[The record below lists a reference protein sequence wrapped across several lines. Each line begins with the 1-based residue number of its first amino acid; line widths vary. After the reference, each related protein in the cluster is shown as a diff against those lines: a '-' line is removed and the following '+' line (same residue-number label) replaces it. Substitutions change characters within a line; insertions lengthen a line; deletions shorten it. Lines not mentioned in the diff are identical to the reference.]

1 MQKYTFLGELTS
13 KQYTFLGELLSKYN
27 TFLGKLTSS
36 TPIEVTT
43 LHTYSCQKRLHIHHA
58 NIVQRVKTY
67 YKIKI
72 DSRVQVCCFYGV
84 LQCKQHPSLTIEPL
98 LHSNSATIRQ

>member
-13 KQYTFLGELLSKYN
+13 KQYTFLGE
-27 TFLGKLTSS
+27 LTSS

-58 NIVQRVKTY
+58 NIVQRVKTC

-72 DSRVQVCCFYGV
+72 DSRDLDCSFYGV
-84 LQCKQHPSLTIEPL
+84 LLHKQHPSLTIAPL
-98 LHSNSATIRQ
+98 LHSNSATFIMQ

>member
-27 TFLGKLTSS
+27 TFLGELTSS

-43 LHTYSCQKRLHIHHA
+43 QHTCSCQKRLHIHHA
-58 NIVQRVKTY
+58 NIVQRVKTC

-72 DSRVQVCCFYGV
+72 DSRGLGGCFYGV
-84 LQCKQHPSLTIEPL
+84 MLCKQHPSLTIAPL
-98 LHSNSATIRQ
+98 LHTNSATIRV

>member
-27 TFLGKLTSS
+27 TFLGELTSS

-43 LHTYSCQKRLHIHHA
+43 LHTYSCQKRLHIHYA
-58 NIVQRVKTY
+58 NIVQRA
-67 YKIKI
+67 
-72 DSRVQVCCFYGV
+72 FYV
-84 LQCKQHPSLTIEPL
+84 NIQIF
-98 LHSNSATIRQ
+98 

>member
-13 KQYTFLGELLSKYN
+13 KQHTFLGELLSKYH
-27 TFLGKLTSS
+27 TFLGELTSS
-36 TPIEVTT
+36 IPIEVTT
-43 LHTYSCQKRLHIHHA
+43 LHTYSCQKCLHIHHA
-58 NIVQRVKTY
+58 NIVQRVKTC

-72 DSRVQVCCFYGV
+72 DSRVQICCFYGV
-84 LQCKQHPSLTIEPL
+84 LLCKRHPCLTIEPL

>member
-27 TFLGKLTSS
+27 TFLGELTSS

-58 NIVQRVKTY
+58 NIVQRVKTC

-72 DSRVQVCCFYGV
+72 DFRVQVCCFYGV
-84 LQCKQHPSLTIEPL
+84 LLCKRHPCLTIEPL

>member
-27 TFLGKLTSS
+27 TFLGELTSS

-43 LHTYSCQKRLHIHHA
+43 LHTCSCQKRLHIHHA
-58 NIVQRVKTY
+58 NIVQRVKTC

-72 DSRVQVCCFYGV
+72 DYRVLICCFRLCQAVQTAPV
-84 LQCKQHPSLTIEPL
+84 LNNKASFTVQ
-98 LHSNSATIRQ
+98 

>member
-1 MQKYTFLGELTS
+1 MQKYTFLGE
-13 KQYTFLGELLSKYN
+13 
-27 TFLGKLTSS
+27 LTSS

-58 NIVQRVKTY
+58 HIVQRIKTC

-72 DSRVQVCCFYGV
+72 DYRVLGCCFYGV
-84 LQCKQHPSLTIEPL
+84 LLCKQHPHLTIKPL
-98 LHSNSATIRQ
+98 LQPDSATIKV

>member
-1 MQKYTFLGELTS
+1 MFLQKYTFLWE
-13 KQYTFLGELLSKYN
+13 
-27 TFLGKLTSS
+27 LTSS

-58 NIVQRVKTY
+58 HIVQRVKTC

-72 DSRVQVCCFYGV
+72 DYRVQVCCFYGV
-84 LQCKQHPSLTIEPL
+84 LLYKYPL
-98 LHSNSATIRQ
+98 FPRLSIIIIFGLN

>member
-27 TFLGKLTSS
+27 TFLGELTSS

-43 LHTYSCQKRLHIHHA
+43 LYTYSCQKRLHIHHA
-58 NIVQRVKTY
+58 NIVQRVKMC

-72 DSRVQVCCFYGV
+72 DSRDLVCCFYGV
-84 LQCKQHPSLTIEPL
+84 LLCKQHPSHTIAPL